1 MEDMMAVLRE
11 VVISWHDEPDEA
23 YLVTVSI
30 DERWNSLDDGFEDDD
45 SIFFYFSNEAEFD
58 DAKTGDGYDFKII
71 EWEEN

>member
-11 VVISWHDEPDEA
+11 VVIQWHNDPDEA

-30 DERWNSLDDGFEDDD
+30 DERWNSLDEEFEDDD
-45 SIFFYFSNEAEFD
+45 SIFFYFASEDEFQK
-58 DAKTGDGYDFKII
+58 ACTGEGYEFKII